1 MPGAARL
8 GDNAQVQADAHGC
21 PACPHPGT
29 GPIVTGSA
37 DVFTNGKPQAR
48 SNQDIGIHAVCCGPN
63 NFQITKGS
71 PSVYVNGK
79 PAARLQ
85 DQTTHCG
92 NAKGQIIAGS
102 PDVLMDDGAS
112 AEGLGSYVINALK
125 ILLEQAAAFTK
136 AQAKKGS
143 DSETAGGKPG
153 GSDSDVSKDAKKDD
167 KSGSISSAKWSV
179 QRAANGQ
186 EVELQIETKNGKG
199 SLTIEIW
206 AASADRT
213 QDKKV
218 SSDSASAADSVKK
231 KVKLDIP
238 ADAAG
243 GNECHFYFV
252 VKDEQGGEKKSD
264 PIFVDRAPFKFS
276 V

>member
-8 GDNAQVQADAHGC
+8 GDKAQVKADAHGC
-21 PACPHPGT
+21 PSCPHPGT
-29 GPIVTGSA
+29 GPIVVGSS
-37 DVFTNGKPQAR
+37 DVFTNDLPQAR
-48 SNQDIGIHAVCCGPN
+48 LDDLGIHAVCCGPN
-63 NFQITKGS
+63 NYQVAKGS
-71 PSVYVNGK
+71 PTVYVNGK

-85 DQTTHCG
+85 DKTKHCG
-92 NAKGQIIAGS
+92 ADGQIIEGS
-102 PDVLMDDGAS
+102 PDVLLDDGADGQ
-112 AEGLGSYVINALK
+112 GLGSYLMNALT
-125 ILLEQAAAFTK
+125 ILLQQAVAFTR
-136 AQAKKGS
+136 AQAKKLS
-143 DSETAGGKPG
+143 DTHQGGGGKPG
-153 GSDSDVSKDAKKDD
+153 AGQDVSKDAKHDD
-167 KSGSISSAKWSV
+167 KKSAITGAKWSV

-206 AASADRT
+206 AQSADRT
-213 QDKKV
+213 QDQKV
-218 SSDSASAADSVKK
+218 KSETASASDSVKK
-231 KVKLDIP
+231 KIKLDIP
-238 ADAAG
+238 KDAAG

>member
-8 GDNAQVQADAHGC
+8 GDNAQVNSDAHGC

-48 SNQDIGIHAVCCGPN
+48 SNQDLGIHAACCGPN

-92 NAKGQIIAGS
+92 GTGKIIAGS
-102 PDVLMDDGAS
+102 SDVLMDDGAD
-112 AEGLGSYVINALK
+112 AQGLGSYVINALK
-125 ILLEQAAAFTK
+125 ILLEQAAEFAK
-136 AQAKKGS
+136 GQQKKGS
-143 DSETAGGKPG
+143 DSHGGG
-153 GSDSDVSKDAKKDD
+153 QQQQQSDQDVSKDAKKDD
-167 KSGSISSAKWSV
+167 KAGSISSAKWSV

-199 SLTIEIW
+199 NLTIEIW

-218 SSDSASAADSVKK
+218 TTESASAADSVKK

-252 VKDEQGGEKKSD
+252 VKDAQGGEKKSD

>member
-8 GDNAQVQADAHGC
+8 GDKAQVNSDAHGC

-48 SNQDIGIHAVCCGPN
+48 SNQDLGIHAACCGPN

-71 PSVYVNGK
+71 PTVYVNGK

-92 NAKGQIIAGS
+92 GTGKIIDGS
-102 PDVLMDDGAS
+102 SDVLMDDGAD
-112 AEGLGSYVINALK
+112 AQGLGSYVINALK
-125 ILLEQAAAFTK
+125 ILLEEAAEFAK
-136 AQAKKGS
+136 GQAKKQS
-143 DSETAGGKPG
+143 DTQKAGDKP
-153 GSDSDVSKDAKKDD
+153 SSADKDVSKDAKKDD
-167 KSGSISSAKWSV
+167 KAGSISSAKWSV

-206 AASADRT
+206 AGSADRT

-238 ADAAG
+238 QDAAG

>member
-8 GDNAQVQADAHGC
+8 GDLAQIEADAHGC

-29 GPIVTGSA
+29 GPIVVGSSN
-37 DVFTNGKPQAR
+37 VFTNGKPQAR
-48 SNQDIGIHAVCCGPN
+48 QDDLGIAAPCCGPN
-63 NFQITKGS
+63 NYQISKCS
-71 PSVYVNGK
+71 PTVYVNGK

-85 DQTTHCG
+85 DKTKHCG
-92 NAKGQIIAGS
+92 GNGQIIAGS
-102 PDVLMDDGAS
+102 PDVLLDDGAD
-112 AEGLGSYVINALK
+112 AEGLGSYVMKALK
-125 ILLEQAAAFTK
+125 ILLEK
-136 AQAKKGS
+136 AQENKKKEAKKGS
-143 DSETAGGKPG
+143 DSHGGG
-153 GSDSDVSKDAKKDD
+153 GGGGGGSDVSKDQKDEKKA
-167 KSGSISSAKWSV
+167 GSIASAKWSV

-186 EVELQIETKNGKG
+186 EVEIQIECKDPKG

-206 AASADRT
+206 AASADPT

-218 SSDSASAADSVKK
+218 KSETASASKSVKK

-238 ADAAG
+238 SDAAG
-243 GNECHFYFV
+243 TNESHFYFV
-252 VKDEQGGEKKSD
+252 VKDGQGGEKKSG